1 MARLSRVWKSN
12 ISFHTRFKLY
22 KSLVVSILLYGCET
36 WTLMAETERR
46 IQAFET
52 KCLRKLLRISYKEH
66 KTNDYVSSM
75 VKNLVGPQ
83 DQAAKAGM
91 VWTYH
96 AA

>member
-1 MARLSRVWKSN
+1 MTINGEPLGEVSSFKYLGATLSEDGTCTAEIRIRIVTATAAMARLSRVWKSN

-52 KCLRKLLRISYKEH
+52 K
-66 KTNDYVSSM
+66 
-75 VKNLVGPQ
+75 
-83 DQAAKAGM
+83 
-91 VWTYH
+91 
-96 AA
+96 